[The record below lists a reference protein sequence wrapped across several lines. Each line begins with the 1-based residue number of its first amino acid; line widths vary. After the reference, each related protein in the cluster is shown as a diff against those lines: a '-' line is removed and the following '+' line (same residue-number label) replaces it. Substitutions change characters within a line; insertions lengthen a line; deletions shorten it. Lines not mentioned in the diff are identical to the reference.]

1 MKVIANYKRKATNE
15 EGKTELT
22 FELATRQLEEFE
34 QVPYSLEI
42 KKVKD
47 IRSLQQNKYFWLLL
61 TEIAKELNYDNDIYL
76 IYCDIIENT
85 SEAFTFVETTEEAVE
100 ILKKSFRAVRMIKET
115 EHLSPRNKP
124 MNIYK
129 CFYGSSKMNKKE
141 MSLLIDGAL
150 DIASKT
156 NIDIGYWKKLLK

>member
-1 MKVIANYKRKATNE
+1 MKVIANFIRKVTNE
-15 EGKTELT
+15 QGKTELT
-22 FELATRQLEEFE
+22 FELATRQLEELE
-34 QVPYSLEI
+34 NVPYSLDI

-47 IRSLQQNKYFWLLL
+47 IRSLRQNAMFWALLG
-61 TEIAKELNYDNDIYL
+61 EIAKELNYDGDVYL

-129 CFYGSSKMNKKE
+129 CYYRK
-141 MSLLIDGAL
+141 
-150 DIASKT
+150 
-156 NIDIGYWKKLLK
+156 